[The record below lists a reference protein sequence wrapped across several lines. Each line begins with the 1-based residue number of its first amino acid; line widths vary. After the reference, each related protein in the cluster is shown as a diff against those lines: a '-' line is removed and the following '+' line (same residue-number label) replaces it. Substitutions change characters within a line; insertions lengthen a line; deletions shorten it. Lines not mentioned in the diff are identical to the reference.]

1 MPFISF
7 KIKSIDFIHCRFMKR
22 FTNNTRKRDLAF
34 PWYYRI
40 YVSLQR
46 CFLRPTSENK
56 PPTCSFLSIARLQ
69 SSPADRK
76 NVTLAFGNF
85 TTNSMI
91 IDTAYPCAE
100 KNIWE
105 TRCSLIY
112 NYFVIFVLTWT
123 KSGIITSMT
132 LLRGLKVR
140 ITTDRKG
147 RHTLLLGFPLYINLK
162 QQMAVFMDG
171 SFCLAGEHNRFALT
185 SMKNG
190 LRVRITADKKDR
202 YTLIL
207 LLGFPYFINLE
218 QQLTV
223 AWKDCFASQFHIIVS
238 LNMLTL
244 TISKKETSSRL
255 ILSVISKIRY
265 NQPIRRV

>member
-1 MPFISF
+1 MIYIV
-7 KIKSIDFIHCRFMKR
+7 IKKRSILHFLITNTGFSCAQKTIMEAQCSRVDKR
-22 FTNNTRKRDLAF
+22 
-34 PWYYRI
+34 
-40 YVSLQR
+40 S
-46 CFLRPTSENK
+46 
-56 PPTCSFLSIARLQ
+56 
-69 SSPADRK
+69 
-76 NVTLAFGNF
+76 
-85 TTNSMI
+85 
-91 IDTAYPCAE
+91 
-100 KNIWE
+100 
-105 TRCSLIY
+105 
-112 NYFVIFVLTWT
+112 VIFKLTWT
-123 KSGIITSMT
+123 KSDVNASINLQS
-132 LLRGLKVR
+132 GLKVR
-140 ITTDRKG
+140 ITADRKG

-162 QQMAVFMDG
+162 QQIAVFMDG

-202 YTLIL
+202 YTL

-255 ILSVISKIRY
+255 DPLYHFQNKV
-265 NQPIRRV
+265 QPAYM

>member
-1 MPFISF
+1 MPNISF
-7 KIKSIDFIHCRFMKR
+7 KTKIIDFNCRFSQN
-22 FTNNTRKRDLAF
+22 FTNNTRKHDLAF
-34 PWYYRI
+34 PCYYRI
-40 YVSLQR
+40 YVSLQGR
-46 CFLRPTSENK
+46 FLRPTSENK

-69 SSPADRK
+69 SYPADRK

-85 TTNSMI
+85 TTNFMI

-100 KNIWE
+100 KNILE

-202 YTLIL
+202 YTL

-255 ILSVISKIRY
+255 DPLYHFQNKV
-265 NQPIRRV
+265 QPAYT

>member
-1 MPFISF
+1 M
-7 KIKSIDFIHCRFMKR
+7 M
-22 FTNNTRKRDLAF
+22 
-34 PWYYRI
+34 
-40 YVSLQR
+40 
-46 CFLRPTSENK
+46 
-56 PPTCSFLSIARLQ
+56 
-69 SSPADRK
+69 
-76 NVTLAFGNF
+76 
-85 TTNSMI
+85 
-91 IDTAYPCAE
+91 
-100 KNIWE
+100 
-105 TRCSLIY
+105 
-112 NYFVIFVLTWT
+112 
-123 KSGIITSMT
+123 

-140 ITTDRKG
+140 ITANRKG
-147 RHTLLLGFPLYINLK
+147 RHTLLPGFPLYINLK

-202 YTLIL
+202 YTLL
-207 LLGFPYFINLE
+207 LVFPYFINLE

-255 ILSVISKIRY
+255 DPLYHFQNKV
-265 NQPIRRV
+265 QPAYT